1 TPVLANQASTKTV
14 ALCLFKKGQLM
25 RLTNELVAIVAA
37 HNATRCIWILTNQ
50 YALVRGYVDRWQ
62 AGERW
67 QPITANRDCFLE
79 DGNHRL
85 CAALLLG
92 LKEIEV
98 LEWPGPT
105 TGTRNTAVLL

>member
-1 TPVLANQASTKTV
+1 M
-14 ALCLFKKGQLM
+14 G
-25 RLTNELVAIVAA
+25 RTNELVAIVAA
-37 HNATRCIWILTNQ
+37 HNAMRCIWILTNQ